1 MCRSCFKCLYMLPVL
16 LSIRLTHVSPILIL
30 PFTYHTMDDSR
41 PGVISIPET
50 FLHAC
55 KVNNNLTVNPASISH
70 KSKLMFPQQN
80 FLLARSLRPQ
90 ISAIL
95 PTMKSVMEWKLEWSY
110 SIAIEMSSFCKL
122 TKTYMWLRGHTA
134 RHHFQGVR
142 RSLIKWRTQKLTVHL
157 LTLRATSCVSVCLIS
172 PRN

>member
-1 MCRSCFKCLYMLPVL
+1 MLPVL

-30 PFTYHTMDDSR
+30 PFTCHTMDDSC
-41 PGVISIPET
+41 PEVISIPET

-55 KVNNNLTVNPASISH
+55 KVNNNLTMNPTSIFH
-70 KSKLMFPQQN
+70 KSKLMFPQHN
-80 FLLARSLRPQ
+80 FLLARSPRPQ
-90 ISAIL
+90 ISAKL
-95 PTMKSVMEWKLEWSY
+95 LTMKSVMEWKLEWSY

-122 TKTYMWLRGHTA
+122 TKTYMWLRAHTA

-142 RSLIKWRTQKLTVHL
+142 RSLTKWRTQKLTMHL